1 MCFCLVGVLQNWVLP
16 RCGMTVAL
24 QFLRKKTAGYMQL
37 ALTLSWC
44 KGKHSV
50 TTCLD
55 RHTIYHLSVP
65 FVWSLSGW
73 SRCYP

>member
-1 MCFCLVGVLQNWVLP
+1 MCFCLVDVLQNWVLP
-16 RCGMTVAL
+16 PCRMTVAL

-55 RHTIYHLSVP
+55 
-65 FVWSLSGW
+65 
-73 SRCYP
+73 